1 MPVPDSLG
9 PAARGRRLEDF
20 GWLRES
26 TATDDL
32 PDRLEADG
40 YLFVRGLL
48 DRAEV
53 EAGRRELLE
62 RAELRQDYP
71 MRSERLRSVIQG
83 PRIMEFFAGLF
94 GVPARSYDF
103 IWLRHQPPSYGIAPH
118 CDTVFM
124 GRGTPDVLSCWI
136 PFGDIA
142 LGGGGLMVLE
152 NSHRSSQQRLADY
165 LRQDVDAYCENGP
178 NGEAIRTG
186 EMRWEHWRDYAAQK
200 DWSGEITGDALELSE
215 AWGGRW
221 LTAPEYRMGDV
232 LIFTLRTVHAGTD
245 NESDTI
251 RLSTDSRYQRADQPI
266 DERWIRGEHG
276 EDPIG
281 HGLAAKQGKI
291 C

>member
-1 MPVPDSLG
+1 
-9 PAARGRRLEDF
+9 
-20 GWLRES
+20 
-26 TATDDL
+26 
-32 PDRLEADG
+32 
-40 YLFVRGLL
+40 
-48 DRAEV
+48 
-53 EAGRRELLE
+53 
-62 RAELRQDYP
+62 
-71 MRSERLRSVIQG
+71 
-83 PRIMEFFAGLF
+83 
-94 GVPARSYDF
+94 
-103 IWLRHQPPSYGIAPH
+103 
-118 CDTVFM
+118 
-124 GRGTPDVLSCWI
+124 
-136 PFGDIA
+136 
-142 LGGGGLMVLE
+142 MVLE

-251 RLSTDSRYQRADQPI
+251 RLSTDSRYQRA
-266 DERWIRGEHG
+266 
-276 EDPIG
+276 
-281 HGLAAKQGKI
+281 AKQGKI